1 MLSRFLFLFHRRRG
15 QQKERTTG
23 GADNRRRGQQKE
35 RTTEGEDNG
44 RSGQHEWRTAGIVA
58 GGLVATKQGS
68 ITFKREFFNK
78 KGRFLFKKVV
88 FKRVVFDLI

>member
-1 MLSRFLFLFHRRRG
+1 MGKCLAGFCFYFIGGEDNRRRGQREERTTEGEDNRRRG

-23 GADNRRRGQQKE
+23 G
-35 RTTEGEDNG
+35 
-44 RSGQHEWRTAGIVA
+44 V
-58 GGLVATKQGS
+58 LVATKQGS

>member
-44 RSGQHEWRTAGIVA
+44 RSGQ
-58 GGLVATKQGS
+58 GS
-68 ITFKREFFNK
+68 ITFRREFFNK
-78 KGRFLFKKVV
+78 KGRFLFENVV